1 METTSVTFENSQEN
15 ISDDNLDSSIIFQQD
30 EDMDP
35 KSEAILANITNEIQQ
50 HSHLDEDEEMAEEP
64 QEVTVLYTCPMCFK
78 KYSST
83 QDLENHIAI
92 FHKIPKKVQRQ
103 SMQGDTNTF
112 LMIKETV
119 L

>member
-50 HSHLDEDEEMAEEP
+50 DLDEDEEMGEDP

-83 QDLENHIAI
+83 HDLENHIAI

-103 SMQGDTNTF
+103 SMQGGTNTF
-112 LMIKETV
+112 FIIKETV
-119 L
+119 